1 MGRVVAR
8 MSTGPIEFIGE
19 ESRDEMPN
27 TEYGG
32 THGLISPEFVDGR
45 EAHTVLSA
53 GEVARIQVRYGMRPL
68 VPGHQSTGT
77 VPDGELVRDPRTG
90 RVVDDAASAD
100 VTGKPG
106 SGLLSGMGDDV
117 RSEDSDEV

>member
-1 MGRVVAR
+1 MQ

-32 THGLISPEFVDGR
+32 THGLIQPEFVDGVG
-45 EAHTVLSA
+45 AHTELSGA
-53 GEVARIQVRYGMRPL
+53 EAARIMVRAGNVPTPL
-68 VPGHQSTGT
+68 GWQRS
-77 VPDGELVRDPRTG
+77 GEDWTEGVVRDPRTG
-90 RVVDDAASAD
+90 RIIDDGSSED

-106 SGLLSGMGDDV
+106 SKTSLSKMADDS
-117 RSEDSDEV
+117 RKEDSDHA